1 MRDRRGR
8 ELRRSSASACAFGLA
23 LTRARSRPACS
34 AASRSIPGE
43 GSGAAGRGNG
53 TLPAQ
58 RPRQTRPAAARGQA
72 GPVHH
77 ARGKSHGLVVC
88 IAAITLPKK
97 LSQLAPKVT
106 AGLQPSGRLDAGA
119 HSHMPS
125 HPRSLS
131 VSHLFFPCMQ
141 QSSSQ
146 HALPQCLCPSCR
158 ACGPTTSSVTVRR

>member
-8 ELRRSSASACAFGLA
+8 ELRRRAAQAHVPWLGLD
-23 LTRARSRPACS
+23 TRPKPACS

-72 GPVHH
+72 RPVHH

-88 IAAITLPKK
+88 TAAITLPKK

-125 HPRSLS
+125 HPRALSLCLS
-131 VSHLFFPCMQ
+131 PLLPMHAAK
-141 QSSSQ
+141 Q

-158 ACGPTTSSVTVRR
+158 ACEPTTSSVTVRR